1 MTITGGMGLSAEKG
15 CSAQGLVVAGLGGGS
30 GKSVIAVGLA
40 AAFSG
45 QGRQVA
51 PFKKGPDYI
60 DAGWLALAGGYPCY
74 NLDPYLMSPE
84 ALDRS
89 FRRHVHGRELVIIEG
104 NRGLYDG
111 VDGAGT
117 FSTAEL
123 AKTLGLPVLLVVDCT
138 KTTRTMAAM
147 ILGCQRFD
155 PEVRIGGVILNRVG
169 TSRHEAIVRQAVEHY
184 TGIPVLGAM
193 PRSKEDAFPQ
203 RHLGI
208 TPCPEHA
215 GAEAAVQALA
225 EKAARHLDLAGIE
238 KMMAPCAGEPDAGR
252 PELRGAEEPVRIG
265 ILKDAAFQFYYAE
278 NLEALVR
285 CGAELV
291 EINAL
296 TAPELPDLDALYIGG
311 GFPETS
317 AGALSANLSFRNSLK
332 RAAEDGLPIYAECG
346 GLIYLGESMVLGDEF
361 FPLVGVFPVR
371 FGLRKKPQ
379 AHGYTVL
386 KAEGENPY
394 YPQGTEI
401 KGHEFRYSRVEEW
414 NGEVAQLALRME
426 RGVGFAGGRDGLVFK
441 NVLALY
447 THIHALGTPSWAP
460 SLVARAREYHAA
472 MA

>member
-1 MTITGGMGLSAEKG
+1 MAADQEYSAK
-15 CSAQGLVVAGLGGGS
+15 GLVVAGLGGGA

-40 AAFSG
+40 AAFAG
-45 QGRQVA
+45 QGRQVV

-60 DAGWLALAGGYPCY
+60 DAGWLALAAGYPCY
-74 NLDPYLMSPE
+74 NLDPYLMPPE
-84 ALDRS
+84 ALGSS
-89 FRRHVHGRELVIIEG
+89 FRTQVYGRELVIVEG

-111 VDGAGT
+111 VDAEGT

-138 KTTRTMAAM
+138 KTTRTVAALV
-147 ILGCQRFD
+147 LGCQRFD
-155 PEVRIGGVILNRVG
+155 PEVKIGGVILNRVG
-169 TSRHEAIVRQAVEHY
+169 TPRHEALVRQAVEQY

-215 GAEAAVQALA
+215 GAEAAVQSLA
-225 EKAARHLDLAGIE
+225 DKASRYLDLAGIE
-238 KMMAPCAGEPDAGR
+238 KMMAACASQPEAER
-252 PELRGAEEPVRIG
+252 PERHGAEDSVRIG

-278 NLEALVR
+278 NLKALTR
-285 CGAELV
+285 SGAHLV

-296 TAPELPDLDALYIGG
+296 TAAELPQLDGLYIGG

-317 AGALSANLSFRNSLK
+317 AGALSANTSFRESLK
-332 RAAEDGLPIYAECG
+332 RAAETGLPIYAECG
-346 GLIYLGESMVLGDEF
+346 GLIYLGESMVLGGEV
-361 FPLVGVFPVR
+361 FPLVGLFPVR
-371 FGLRKKPQ
+371 FGLMKKPQ

-386 KAEGENPY
+386 QVEGQNPY
-394 YPQGTEI
+394 YPVGTEI

-414 NGEVAQLALRME
+414 GGESGQLALRME
-426 RGVGFAGGRDGLVFK
+426 RGVGFVGGWDGLVFK

-447 THIHALGTPSWAP
+447 THIHALGTPAWAP
-460 SLVARAREYHAA
+460 ALVDKAREYRALQR
-472 MA
+472 